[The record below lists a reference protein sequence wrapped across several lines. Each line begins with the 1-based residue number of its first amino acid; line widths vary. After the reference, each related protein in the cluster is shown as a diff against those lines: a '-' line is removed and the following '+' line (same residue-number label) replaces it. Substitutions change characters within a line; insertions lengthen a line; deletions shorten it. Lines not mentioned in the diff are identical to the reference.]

1 MATQSKLNKFLR
13 TVDQFLEVT
22 EKTNFFE
29 VWKKSPWVASS
40 KFFQCV
46 QGKVTKKDIL
56 SVKNH
61 FIYNKIFSENDLRA
75 NSDVSTVDNSEL
87 CSVLFEKSTCNTEE
101 TNSNS
106 FIFNKVYPEQV

>member
-1 MATQSKLNKFLR
+1 M
-13 TVDQFLEVT
+13 
-22 EKTNFFE
+22 
-29 VWKKSPWVASS
+29 
-40 KFFQCV
+40 

-61 FIYNKIFSENDLRA
+61 FIYNKIFSANDLRA
-75 NSDVSTVDNSEL
+75 NSDVSTVDNSE
-87 CSVLFEKSTCNTEE
+87 LFEKSTCNTEE